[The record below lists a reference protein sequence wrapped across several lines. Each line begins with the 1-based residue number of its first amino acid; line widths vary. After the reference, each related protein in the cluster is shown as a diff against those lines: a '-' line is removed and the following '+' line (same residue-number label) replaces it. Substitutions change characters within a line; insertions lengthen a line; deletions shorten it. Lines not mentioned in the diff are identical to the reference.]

1 MLHGN
6 CIICFAPS
14 DWWGMNPSC
23 TTHIMSKLAK
33 HNKVLYINPFSSDL
47 LGVKKGIGKR
57 IPRKLKSIAKCLRR
71 PKKNLYVFSPIFFP
85 LHGNRVVD
93 NINNVLLKMQIRLA
107 CRLAGINEP
116 ILWIENPRSAD
127 MIELFDS
134 KLVVYHVSDHF
145 DKCRYISNKVKLQD
159 REKNITDSSDLL
171 ICVSQAL
178 YEDKSAQHDN
188 VFYLPHAVD
197 YGLFQDAAENNACL
211 DELSNIPRPIIG
223 YYGTMSA
230 SNDIELLLWCAR
242 HLPKMSF
249 VLAGQIT
256 GGDYSDLEKLPNVYL
271 LGKLPYEKIPALCA
285 NFDVCMLQWK
295 MTEWIRCC
303 NPLKLMEYMA
313 SGRPIVSVP
322 IDEVVKKYSDV
333 VSLAYNKKE
342 FCNAIV
348 CELQNDTPER
358 SKKRI
363 EIAFEHSWD
372 KHIEKIS
379 QMIADTLV
387 RKKCSIGVKD
397 LSVVDC

>member
-1 MLHGN
+1 MLEGYN
-6 CIICFAPS
+6 IICFAPT

-23 TTHIMSKLAK
+23 TTHIMRKLAGK
-33 HNKVLYINPFSSDL
+33 NRILYINPFSSDL

-57 IPRKLKSIAKCLRR
+57 IPRKLKSIAMCLRQ
-71 PKKNLYVFSPIFFP
+71 PIKNLYVFSPIFFP
-85 LHGNRVVD
+85 LHGKRFID
-93 NINNVLLKMQIRLA
+93 NINNVLLKVQIRLA

-116 ILWIENPRSAD
+116 ILWMENPRSAD

-159 REKNITDSSDLL
+159 REKCITNSSDLL
-171 ICVSQAL
+171 ICVSQAI
-178 YEDKSAQHDN
+178 YEDKSVQHDN

-197 YGLFQDAAENNACL
+197 YNLFRDAAENNVCL
-211 DELSNIPRPIIG
+211 DELSDIPKPIIG

-230 SNDIELLLWCAR
+230 SNDIELLLWCAG
-242 HLPKMSF
+242 HLPEMSF

-256 GGDYSDLEKLPNVYL
+256 GGNYSELEKLPNVYL

-285 NFDVCMLQWK
+285 GFDVCMLQWK

-322 IDEVVKKYSDV
+322 IDEVIKKYSDV

-342 FCNAIV
+342 FCDAIV
-348 CELQNDTPER
+348 WELQNDTSYR

-363 EIAFEHSWD
+363 GIAFEHSWD

-379 QMIADTLV
+379 QMMIDTMV
-387 RKKCSIGVKD
+387 RKKCPVGIND
-397 LSVVDC
+397 LSVVNC